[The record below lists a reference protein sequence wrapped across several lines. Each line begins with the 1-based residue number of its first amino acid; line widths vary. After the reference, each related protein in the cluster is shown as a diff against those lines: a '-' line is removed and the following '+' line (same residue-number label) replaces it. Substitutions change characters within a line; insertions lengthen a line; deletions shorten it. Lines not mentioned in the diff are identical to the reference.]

1 MIPGDGACPL
11 FIQFNQRETGNCARF
26 AESARMGEGH
36 GAADLRESHHRAK
49 HRVHRRV
56 SDVHHGTI
64 AAGE

>member
-1 MIPGDGACPL
+1 M
-11 FIQFNQRETGNCARF
+11 GNRARF
-26 AESARMGEGH
+26 VEGAEMGEEH

-56 SDVHHGTI
+56 SDVYHGTF